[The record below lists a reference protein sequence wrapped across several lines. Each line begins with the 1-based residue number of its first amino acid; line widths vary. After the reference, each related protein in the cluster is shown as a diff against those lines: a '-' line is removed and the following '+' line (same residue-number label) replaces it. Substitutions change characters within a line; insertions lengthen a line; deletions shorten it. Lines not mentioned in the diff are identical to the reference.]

1 MIKTAGAV
9 CQESPILHTAASVR
23 ELTLAVD
30 RNELA
35 CPALVGRLNSGALM
49 KAEHRHELKTND
61 LAKSL
66 LTFQDYVKVYGGRVA
81 LGIAIVIL
89 LVVLIMQ
96 RINSSHTAAER
107 ARDDLAYARS
117 QIDRLSHVFVTMD
130 GRPSVVPAEVENV
143 PTLLQHA
150 RET

>member
-1 MIKTAGAV
+1 
-9 CQESPILHTAASVR
+9 
-23 ELTLAVD
+23 VD
-30 RNELA
+30 GKELA
-35 CPALVGRLNSGALM
+35 CPGWRSGLDYGALM

-89 LVVLIMQ
+89 LVVLVMQ

-107 ARDDLAYARS
+107 ARDDLAYARR
-117 QIDRLSHVFVTMD
+117 QNDRLSPAFVTVH
-130 GRPSVVPAEVENV
+130 GRP
-143 PTLLQHA
+143 
-150 RET
+150 

>member
-1 MIKTAGAV
+1 
-9 CQESPILHTAASVR
+9 
-23 ELTLAVD
+23 
-30 RNELA
+30 
-35 CPALVGRLNSGALM
+35 
-49 KAEHRHELKTND
+49 
-61 LAKSL
+61 
-66 LTFQDYVKVYGGRVA
+66 YGGRVA

-89 LVVLIMQ
+89 LVVLVMQ

-143 PTLLQHA
+143 PTLLQHV
-150 RET
+150 RETTSDKGVLAAAVVAQGDYAWAMANFPQTPAGTTQPSLRPLPDHDYIK